1 MLNPARSILIF
12 GFYVI
17 GLGLSLFFTPNV
29 AAALLGFPA
38 TVEIWANALGALA
51 IALGLYYVKAARDH
65 NVELFRTSVWVRTLF
80 FALFGIAILTHPGYN
95 ALLVIAA
102 GDLLG
107 AVWTWLAL
115 RQSAPKPGTI
125 L

>member
-17 GLGLSLFFTPNV
+17 GIGLSLFFTPDV

-38 TVEIWANALGALA
+38 PVEIWANALGALA
-51 IALGLYYVKAARDH
+51 IALGLYYIKAARDG
-65 NVELFRTSVWVRTLF
+65 NVDLFRTSVWVRTLF
-80 FALFGIAILTHPGYN
+80 FGLFVVAIVTHPGYN

-107 AVWTWLAL
+107 ALWTWLAL
-115 RQSAPKPGTI
+115 RQSAARA
-125 L
+125 